1 MDLLTNLFTL
11 LDMKSS
17 VAVLCLL
24 AATMIFMITEAH
36 DPSYKRANLA
46 GPKVFRKRAIITA
59 PCRGKCMVKV
69 NGRCRRNYACH

>member
-36 DPSYKRANLA
+36 DPSYKRATLVKRDILS
-46 GPKVFRKRAIITA
+46 GHEKKCPPCQRKDSHGVCKPIFG
-59 PCRGKCMVKV
+59 CR
-69 NGRCRRNYACH
+69 